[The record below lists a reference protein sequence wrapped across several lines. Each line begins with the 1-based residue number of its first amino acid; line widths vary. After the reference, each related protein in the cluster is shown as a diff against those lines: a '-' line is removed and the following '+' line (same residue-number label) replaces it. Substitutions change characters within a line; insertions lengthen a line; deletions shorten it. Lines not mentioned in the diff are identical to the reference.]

1 VMNAL
6 TPLGVRHLDMPA
18 TPSRIWQAIRAAG
31 SQSSGQD

>member
-18 TPSRIWQAIRAAG
+18 TAFRIWHAIQTAN
-31 SQSSGQD
+31 